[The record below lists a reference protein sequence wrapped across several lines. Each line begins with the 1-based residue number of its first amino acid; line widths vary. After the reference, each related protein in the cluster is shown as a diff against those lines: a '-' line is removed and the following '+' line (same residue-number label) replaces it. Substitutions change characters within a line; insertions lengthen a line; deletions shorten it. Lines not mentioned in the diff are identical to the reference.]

1 MDYKRV
7 CVGLAVVFVRS
18 NSAAS
23 EGTRKVLEIER
34 VALFEM
40 ALVMCFWSTVEP
52 FFFEIYLLLAKIKP
66 KMQITNLSAVLAMQN
81 MCWVLEIRASIENL
95 RKDTCFYWL
104 SLQT

>member
-40 ALVMCFWSTVEP
+40 ALVMCFGQLLNL
-52 FFFEIYLLLAKIKP
+52 FFLEILAVAGNKIKP
-66 KMQITNLSAVLAMQN
+66 NTQPVGCPGNAKHVLGAGDQG
-81 MCWVLEIRASIENL
+81 
-95 RKDTCFYWL
+95 KH
-104 SLQT
+104 

>member
-40 ALVMCFWSTVEP
+40 ALVMCFGQLLNL
-52 FFFEIYLLLAKIKP
+52 FFFEICCWQKIKP
-66 KMQITNLSAVLAMQN
+66 NTGNQPVGCPGNAKHVLGAGDQG
-81 MCWVLEIRASIENL
+81 
-95 RKDTCFYWL
+95 KH
-104 SLQT
+104 

>member
-52 FFFEIYLLLAKIKP
+52 FFFEICCWQKIKP
-66 KMQITNLSAVLAMQN
+66 NTQPVGCPGNAKHVLGAGDQG
-81 MCWVLEIRASIENL
+81 
-95 RKDTCFYWL
+95 KH
-104 SLQT
+104 

>member
-52 FFFEIYLLLAKIKP
+52 FFF
-66 KMQITNLSAVLAMQN
+66 
-81 MCWVLEIRASIENL
+81 
-95 RKDTCFYWL
+95 
-104 SLQT
+104 